1 MFDPRLSSSAD
12 QYCPCSIIV
21 FREHLNV
28 SGRCDDELRN
38 TTRTRLRGV
47 AEAGQYISVA
57 FVAVT
62 CRETVSVI
70 EEVARKS
77 ADSMGVMMLN
87 NQQSTGHAVQ
97 DTSSAWG
104 KVFVEVGAMESMNIF
119 MIKGMRGKESRASL
133 DVTLNR
139 LVNLQFLEISN
150 TDWREPIPT
159 TVSRLT
165 QISDLVVTGNS
176 RLVRL
181 PKGLL
186 DQLGALTDLKLS
198 RNRLT
203 VLQKLD
209 KNTALESLYLETN
222 QLTAL
227 PSLDNNIAL
236 MDLYVGG
243 NQLTT
248 LSLPNNVALRILGA
262 SRNNLTALSLEQNT
276 ALKFVSVANNKN
288 LDIIPSWV
296 LQLPKLEY
304 LDCSGNNITTLTND
318 NEFRSNAVD
327 SDALGR
333 NTSLLLLGGNPVCGT
348 MSSGNREDTGL
359 MWGGRWNVQCW
370 SQCSSTCGVSIPW
383 NTIHSW
389 LGDGY
394 CSAGCN
400 STACGYD
407 GGDCLQEL

>member
-1 MFDPRLSSSAD
+1 M
-12 QYCPCSIIV
+12 
-21 FREHLNV
+21 
-28 SGRCDDELRN
+28 
-38 TTRTRLRGV
+38 T
-47 AEAGQYISVA
+47 
-57 FVAVT
+57 
-62 CRETVSVI
+62 
-70 EEVARKS
+70 
-77 ADSMGVMMLN
+77 M
-87 NQQSTGHAVQ
+87 
-97 DTSSAWG
+97 
-104 KVFVEVGAMESMNIF
+104 F
-119 MIKGMRGKESRASL
+119 MIKGMRGKESREALNL
-133 DVTLNR
+133 DR
-139 LVNLQFLEISN
+139 LENLKILEISN

-159 TVSRLT
+159 TVGRLT
-165 QISDLVVTGNS
+165 QLIDLVVDGHVG
-176 RLVRL
+176 LARL

-186 DQLGALTDLKLS
+186 DRLGALTELKLS

-209 KNTALESLYLETN
+209 KNTALKRLYLDVN
-222 QLTAL
+222 QLTEM

-236 MDLYVGG
+236 MKLYVNG
-243 NQLTT
+243 NKLTA
-248 LSLPNNVALRILGA
+248 LSLPNNAALEDLVANDNQLTSLSLSNNVALKKLVA

-276 ALKFVSVANNKN
+276 ALTYFNVGSNFLTRMPSLKSTALTKFISVANNKN
-288 LDIIPSWV
+288 LDIIPTWV

-348 MSSGNREDTGL
+348 TSSGNREDTGL